1 MMRQKINGAFDV
13 SLPSLGG
20 MSLEVVKSWEPKQSS
35 LNSINWMHMHKYA
48 NNTVPV

>member
-35 LNSINWMHMHKYA
+35 LNSINWMHMHK
-48 NNTVPV
+48 